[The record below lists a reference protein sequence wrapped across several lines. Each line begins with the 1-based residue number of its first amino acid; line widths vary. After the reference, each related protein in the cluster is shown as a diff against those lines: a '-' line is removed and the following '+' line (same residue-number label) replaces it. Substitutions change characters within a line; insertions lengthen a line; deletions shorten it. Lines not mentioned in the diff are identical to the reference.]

1 MSSMI
6 TKQFALVG
14 RVSYIGKKWSLVYC
28 SACSNAYHKK
38 ENYTRP
44 QQAKEVPTD
53 SKIYLNGQLNLYS
66 LLYKS
71 KYLISPSE
79 IALDFRPPSDKFWK
93 KRLEKKHFNLIK
105 IHQEL
110 VNYRQI
116 QTSYSAILTHQLQI
130 SNPYYNQIRGF
141 YKSSLLKKEESKVE
155 KTVKALK
162 DSAKVAKPEGQDVV
176 PAKTTL
182 WQKFV
187 GVCKHYY
194 HGFRLLAIDIQICSK
209 LLWQLLNGK
218 SLTRREYNQM
228 VRTTADMFRLVPLLV
243 FIIVPFAEF
252 LLPFALHFFPNMLPS
267 TFKETDE
274 KVEKEKSKKTLKA
287 KIEMAKFLQNTI
299 KESAVQAKKQD
310 GQTAQSFASFLDKIR
325 NEGIKPNTKDIM
337 KFAKLFEDEITLDN
351 LSRQQLR
358 ACCIMLNVTPIGS
371 DALLRFLLQMK
382 LRGLRADDKMIQ
394 KEGIESLS
402 ISELQ
407 SANRARGMRALGVP
421 EERLREQ
428 MRQWLQLHLEEK
440 IPTSLLLL
448 SRALYLPETLSP
460 EEKIGATITQLAVTA
475 ADEAKVKVAEMSGEI
490 VDNKTKLEIIKHEEA
505 IIAAEKE
512 QLAKEIK
519 AIEEQNVRDMAEAK
533 AAETAMVSH
542 LNMDDTA
549 RTLETSRDEI
559 LIDHAQ
565 AIQTSPSEN
574 FKQDKAAEITAQD
587 LDEMESVLEEIA
599 KERRINI
606 EQDALKGL
614 KDEVS
619 EYKEDLE
626 DLKDVAVVCGA
637 EQKELGE
644 SKAARRLAKKVERMI
659 SSLDTVVE
667 GLQEEKSHIQEK
679 ISKVEKTLEVEQG
692 ANANQSQE
700 AIDKYKS
707 NIITINEMM
716 EALKRLKKV
725 PSDSKLRRIFQ
736 VLDQDKDGNIDINDA
751 LKVLELLSQEHLK
764 LSSTQ
769 LEEVL
774 NLLKH
779 EALLEGEEK
788 LKEKVEKENREGEK
802 QKEKL

>member
-1 MSSMI
+1 MI
-6 TKQFALVG
+6 TKQFASVG

-28 SACSNAYHKK
+28 SACSTAYKK
-38 ENYTRP
+38 KDSNTRP
-44 QQAKEVPTD
+44 QQINEVLSGPKT
-53 SKIYLNGQLNLYS
+53 YLNDQRNLHS
-66 LLYKS
+66 HLYKS
-71 KYLISPSE
+71 KYLISPLE
-79 IALDFRPPSDKFWK
+79 IAFDFRPLSDERFWK
-93 KRLEKKHFNLIK
+93 KSLDKKHF
-105 IHQEL
+105 IHHEL
-110 VNYRQI
+110 LSYSQI
-116 QTSYSAILTHQLQI
+116 QASHHAILTQLHI
-130 SNPYYNQIRGF
+130 SNPFYNHIRHF
-141 YKSSLLKKEESKVE
+141 HKSSLLEKEESKVE

-162 DSAKVAKPEGQDVV
+162 DSAKTAKPEDKDVV

-194 HGFRLLAIDIQICSK
+194 HGFRLLAIDIQICTK

-218 SLTRREYNQM
+218 SLTRREYNQL

-351 LSRQQLR
+351 LTRQQLR

-402 ISELQ
+402 IGELQ
-407 SANRARGMRALGVP
+407 AANRARGMRALGVS

-448 SRALYLPETLSP
+448 SRALYLPETLST

-533 AAETAMVSH
+533 AAETAMASH

-565 AIQTSPSEN
+565 AIQSSPSEN
-574 FKQDKAAEITAQD
+574 FKQDKAAEITTQD

-637 EQKELGE
+637 EKELGE

-667 GLQEEKSHIQEK
+667 SLQEEKSHIQEK
-679 ISKVEKTLEVEQG
+679 ISKVEKNLEVEQG
-692 ANANQSQE
+692 ANANNSQE

-725 PSDSKLRRIFQ
+725 PSDSKLQRIFQ

-764 LSSTQ
+764 LSSSQ

-779 EALLEGEEK
+779 EALLEDEEK

-802 QKEKL
+802 QKEKQ